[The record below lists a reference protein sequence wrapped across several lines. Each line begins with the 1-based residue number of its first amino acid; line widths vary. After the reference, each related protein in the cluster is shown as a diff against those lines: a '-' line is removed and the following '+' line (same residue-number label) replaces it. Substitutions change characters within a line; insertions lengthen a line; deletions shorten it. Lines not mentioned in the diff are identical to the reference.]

1 MPVTVQTVAALLVE
15 KVKAVNP
22 LVAVAVSV
30 MAEAPTMTGDAGVN
44 VTVWVAA
51 LMTTLALAA
60 ALEKLALPACVAVS
74 AQVPAPTMVS

>member
-1 MPVTVQTVAALLVE
+1 MAALLVE

-51 LMTTLALAA
+51 PVL
-60 ALEKLALPACVAVS
+60 
-74 AQVPAPTMVS
+74 